1 MSRWSK
7 EDKKVFNNSEVMLE
21 MEKNL
26 MENIYRYAHI
36 IKESQSGTDSA
47 KKKMEDLS
55 NAAGETSESIGNLKK
70 EMADLAHDEEMSDDC
85 GYVIDQEDENVDVD
99 AMEKSAMI
107 SELESLA
114 KKALSG
120 GNYSDLYKIE
130 RAIQEIKD
138 GE

>member
-85 GYVIDQEDENVDVD
+85 GYVIDQEDESVDVD

>member
-1 MSRWSK
+1 
-7 EDKKVFNNSEVMLE
+7 
-21 MEKNL
+21 
-26 MENIYRYAHI
+26 
-36 IKESQSGTDSA
+36 
-47 KKKMEDLS
+47 MEDLS
-55 NAAGETSESIGNLKK
+55 NAAGKTSESIGNLKK
-70 EMADLAHDEEMSDDC
+70 EMDDLAHDEEMSDDC
-85 GYVIDQEDENVDVD
+85 GYAIDQEDENIDVD
-99 AMEKSAMI
+99 DMEKSAMI

>member
-26 MENIYRYAHI
+26 MENIYRYASI
-36 IKESQSGTDSA
+36 IKESQNSSDSA

-55 NAAGETSESIGNLKK
+55 NAAGKTSESIGNLKK

-85 GYVIDQEDENVDVD
+85 GYAIDQEDENIDVD
-99 AMEKSAMI
+99 DMEKSAMI